1 MRCYSISDR
10 VSNAFP
16 LLYAAPDQLL
26 GPLLGQLL
34 GPLLGQLPDQL
45 FDQQATAWDAKNFSN
60 CSLYPL

>member
-26 GPLLGQLL
+26 GPLLGQL
-34 GPLLGQLPDQL
+34 PDQL
-45 FDQQATAWDAKNFSN
+45 FDQQATAWDARNFSN